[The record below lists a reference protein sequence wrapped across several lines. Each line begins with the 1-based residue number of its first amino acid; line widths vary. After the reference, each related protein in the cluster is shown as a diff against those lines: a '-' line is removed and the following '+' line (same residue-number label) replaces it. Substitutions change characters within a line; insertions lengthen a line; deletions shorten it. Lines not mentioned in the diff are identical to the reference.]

1 MFQRTRSIAILIAG
15 FALLAGLQSAA
26 KASPCTTTAT
36 SGDGNDAHPTITVT
50 PISGMSQTYCQSAFG
65 WSDTWFPT
73 TAPTNY
79 NASLDVLS
87 GDDAPDLVYTAG
99 GKVVGSSNTYNVI
112 GPWLDA
118 AQSPQTTPPNAAFV
132 GSNWKVVKDKEKDLT
147 LNGAG
152 NVGTSTIT
160 LGSLN
165 ATITTTVLDPIGL
178 TEAFSFTNHTTTPID
193 HIYFS
198 DFFNYHANGVAT
210 ALDLAC
216 PTTSVD
222 GTTVTT
228 MGGTSTGCSPVVAD
242 GTMFG
247 SLNGVDPASP
257 LAWDLG
263 FVNDVL
269 AAMAAAGNADF
280 SMFNN
285 DQGPLTGNV
294 AVDVVWDL
302 GPLAVGASTDFTIVK
317 TVPPLPPP
325 PPPLIETPEPAS
337 LALLGTGLLGFALV
351 LCRRK
356 DVVTDAEV

>member
-1 MFQRTRSIAILIAG
+1 
-15 FALLAGLQSAA
+15 
-26 KASPCTTTAT
+26 
-36 SGDGNDAHPTITVT
+36 
-50 PISGMSQTYCQSAFG
+50 
-65 WSDTWFPT
+65 
-73 TAPTNY
+73 
-79 NASLDVLS
+79 
-87 GDDAPDLVYTAG
+87 
-99 GKVVGSSNTYNVI
+99 
-112 GPWLDA
+112 
-118 AQSPQTTPPNAAFV
+118 
-132 GSNWKVVKDKEKDLT
+132 
-147 LNGAG
+147 
-152 NVGTSTIT
+152 
-160 LGSLN
+160 
-165 ATITTTVLDPIGL
+165 
-178 TEAFSFTNHTTTPID
+178 
-193 HIYFS
+193 
-198 DFFNYHANGVAT
+198 
-210 ALDLAC
+210 
-216 PTTSVD
+216 
-222 GTTVTT
+222 
-228 MGGTSTGCSPVVAD
+228 
-242 GTMFG
+242 MFG

-317 TVPPLPPP
+317 NVPPLPPP